1 MDGGVMMA
9 RTVEYHPPESE
20 KLDRFARQ
28 VCREMGLDQK
38 RGVVYELAGFMQVLA
53 RACAKDLNRK
63 NENGEALDNGPET
76 A

>member
-1 MDGGVMMA
+1 MK
-9 RTVEYHPPESE
+9 RPVEYHPPESE

-28 VCREMGLDQK
+28 VCHEMGLDQQ
-38 RGVVYELAGFMQVLA
+38 RGIVYDLAGFMQVLA

-63 NENGEALDNGPET
+63 NEDGEALDNEHDT

>member
-1 MDGGVMMA
+1 MT
-9 RTVEYHPPESE
+9 RPVEYRPPEQDQ
-20 KLDRFARQ
+20 LDRFARR

-38 RGVVYELAGFMQVLA
+38 RGIVYELAGFMQVLA

-63 NENGEALDNGPET
+63 HETVEALDNEHET

>member
-1 MDGGVMMA
+1 MT
-9 RTVEYHPPESE
+9 RSIEYHPPEQDD
-20 KLDRFARQ
+20 LDRFARQ

-38 RGVVYELAGFMQVLA
+38 RGIVYELAGFMQVLA

-63 NENGEALDNGPET
+63 NETVEALDNEHKT

>member
-1 MDGGVMMA
+1 MT
-9 RTVEYHPPESE
+9 RPVEYHPPEQDQ
-20 KLDRFARQ
+20 LDRFARQ

-38 RGVVYELAGFMQVLA
+38 RGIVYELAGFMQVLA

-63 NENGEALDNGPET
+63 HATVEALDNEHET